1 MWLENFFYEFPVWAC
16 FVIAFIPAAVTAIV
30 VRPFART
37 LIEDGGTTVL
47 RDRVFGLASAAFV
60 FIVAL
65 STNTLW
71 NQDVEIANAAR
82 SMVTSGQ
89 EVAQTADRESLPNK
103 DEIEASLNEFLT
115 LVAVNETEQGPLL
128 GDRNV
133 NQSLRDLSEVIFGN
147 ELSDQQYSSLDQSYQ
162 TLVDD
167 RSDYLSALNQPG
179 VPDMLWL
186 SVIILGLLL
195 IATFALYPVGR
206 SRRFSNTATAVAVF
220 AVGLIQLPMWVLNS
234 SEQVAKM
241 VDPFISLGVGE
252 SVATSPP
259 IVAQLVVT
267 VAIVTVCAAIALGLF
282 FWGRRN
288 FSHKTFQKPETDYNS
303 ELDLLNQIRDS
314 LRSIE
319 LGQQA
324 QKTAQSDTDRDPG

>member
-30 VRPFART
+30 VRPFARS

-82 SMVTSGQ
+82 SMVTSSQ
-89 EVAQTADRESLPNK
+89 VLAQTAERTPVPNQDEVVTSLDK
-103 DEIEASLNEFLT
+103 FLN
-115 LVAVNETEQGPLL
+115 LVAVKETQVGPLL
-128 GDRNV
+128 GDRDV
-133 NQSLRDLSEVIFGN
+133 NQSLRELREVIFSN

-162 TLVDD
+162 TLVED

-179 VPDMLWL
+179 VPDMLWI

-234 SEQVAKM
+234 SEQVVKM